1 MYNRLTLRLPDR
13 CKFCESSGSVKP
25 EQTIKGTSVLLK
37 WACDGCG
44 RDWPI
49 TTDEESVSERRQGLP
64 ERRRVSRHDRRKIS

>member
-1 MYNRLTLRLPDR
+1 MYNRLTLRLPER
-13 CKFCESSGSVKP
+13 CKFCASSGSVKP

-49 TTDEESVSERRQGLP
+49 ALDEESVGERRRGLP
-64 ERRRVSRHDRRKIS
+64 ERRRVSRNDRRKVS